1 MASDAHVLKYEKAD
15 IDRLVRAAG
24 FNLSEPD
31 KDEVRFR
38 LNALAEALA
47 QLDDDELQKVDPLPL
62 MTGDEVQQN
71 G

>member
-1 MASDAHVLKYEKAD
+1 MKYEKAD
-15 IDRLVRAAG
+15 IARLSKAAG
-24 FNLSEPD
+24 FNLSEQD
-31 KDEVRFR
+31 QDEVRFR